1 MESCT
6 KNENEDKLTVTA
18 NKSMTES
25 NHKFS
30 YGIMNVSMI
39 ESCIRLEFIGGYSH
53 ITHLYECVL
62 NLNSANSK

>member
-1 MESCT
+1 M
-6 KNENEDKLTVTA
+6 TA

-39 ESCIRLEFIGGYSH
+39 ESCIRLEFIGGSSH
-53 ITHLYECVL
+53 ITPYTSVF
-62 NLNSANSK
+62 